1 MYIPNIEQTQLF
13 GGNGG
18 GVYVAKS
25 QVEFNTNFRLSKIKI
40 RSGDLIDSIQFIFTD
55 GANEHTLPAMGGT
68 GGKPGEFIIPQG
80 EFIQK
85 IIVKHSKFLSG
96 LQFVTNTGR
105 TSQMFG
111 KGAGTQSE
119 VIVNGQLFAYGGRSG
134 ALIDAIQF
142 YYWN

>member
-1 MYIPNIEQTQLF
+1 MYLPNIEQTQIF

-18 GVYVAKS
+18 SVYNAKS
-25 QVEFNTNFRLSKIKI
+25 QIEFNTNFRLSKIKM
-40 RSGDLIDSIQFIFTD
+40 RSGDLIDSIQFVFND
-55 GANEHTLPAMGGT
+55 GVQQYELPAMGGT
-68 GGKPGEFIIPQG
+68 GGKPGEFVLSQG
-80 EFIQK
+80 ETIQK

-111 KGAGTQSE
+111 KGAGQRSE
-119 VIVNGQLFAYGGRSG
+119 VIINGNLLAYGGRAG

>member
-1 MYIPNIEQTQLF
+1 
-13 GGNGG
+13 
-18 GVYVAKS
+18 
-25 QVEFNTNFRLSKIKI
+25 
-40 RSGDLIDSIQFIFTD
+40 
-55 GANEHTLPAMGGT
+55 MGGT
-68 GGKPGEFIIPQG
+68 GGKPGEFVLSQG
-80 EFIQK
+80 ETIQK

-111 KGAGTQSE
+111 KGAGQRSE
-119 VIVNGQLFAYGGRSG
+119 VIINGNLLAYGGRSG

>member
-1 MYIPNIEQTQLF
+1 MYVPNIEQTQVF

-18 GVYVAKS
+18 SAYVAKK
-25 QVEFNTNFRLSKIKI
+25 QIEFNTNFRLSKIKM

-55 GANEHTLPAMGGT
+55 GSNQHELPAMGGT

-80 EFIQK
+80 EIIQK
-85 IIVKHSKFLSG
+85 IIVKHSKYLSG
-96 LQFVTNTGR
+96 LQFITNTGR

-111 KGAGTQSE
+111 KGAGQRSE
-119 VIVNGQLFAYGGRSG
+119 VNINGNLLAYGGRAG